1 MIYIII
7 PVLNRWNFTKACLES
22 LCFQTYSKYKIV
34 VVDHGSTDETSSEIR
49 NIFPEVI
56 ILQGNE
62 NMWWTA
68 ATNLGVKYALYNQ
81 AEYVLTLN
89 NDLIVDQNYLETII
103 STAADKYKSIIGS
116 VSVDRRD
123 INKIVFA
130 GIKWNSVTAK
140 YRSAVSLEQ
149 EYETLR
155 INNSIIESDLLPGRG
170 TLYPIEVFK
179 SLGVFD
185 EIYFPHYSADEDF
198 SLRCKRNGYSL
209 FVSTSSVVFSE
220 VNATGLKNLHRK
232 KTIKYWRDTLTSKK
246 SPVNIKRRWY
256 WAKKNSCCSIVYFLF
271 DYCRILGSEFKKNI

>member
-22 LCFQTYSKYKIV
+22 LSSQTYSKYKIV

-68 ATNLGVKYALYNQ
+68 ATNLGVNYAIYNQ
-81 AEYVLTLN
+81 AEYILTLN
-89 NDLIVDQNYLETII
+89 NDLIVDQNYLETLIN
-103 STAADKYKSIIGS
+103 SATENYKSIIGS
-116 VSVDRRD
+116 VSLD
-123 INKIVFA
+123 INDIKKIVFA
-130 GIKWNSVTAK
+130 GIKWNSFTAK

-149 EYETLR
+149 DYETLR
-155 INNSIIESDLLPGRG
+155 MNSSIIKSDLLPGRG
-170 TLYPIEVFK
+170 TLYPIEAFK

-185 EIYFPHYSADEDF
+185 ETYFPHYCADEDF
-198 SLRCKRNGYSL
+198 SLRCKKNGYLL
-209 FVSTSSVVFSE
+209 FVSTSAVVYSE
-220 VNATGLKNLHRK
+220 VNATGLKNLYRK

-256 WAKKNSCCSIVYFLF
+256 WAKKNSYCSIVYFLF
-271 DYCRILGSEFKKNI
+271 DYCRILGSEFKKKL